1 MKKLLA
7 FFAFPLLGVMQVSA
21 SQSNLSQF
29 SVRSPKQNAAEQA
42 SQKSAKASATAR
54 AQSARPHPYTGN
66 NPPVSTVGF
75 VSALQ
80 IPAGGAPY
88 WTAVSADFNNDG
100 KTDLATPVMNI
111 NSSGVVTFS
120 VSVVLSNGD
129 GTFQPAKLTPNPNGS
144 YGDQILVGY
153 LNNDRLPDLIVVH
166 ATKPSTFEVWLGT
179 GGGNFNVQGNALNQI
194 APYDLD
200 GGVLTKNS
208 STGNLDLV
216 AIDSHT
222 PSANVWTLTGNG
234 TGSFSPAT
242 AVALAGGQLNNIV
255 FADFNNDGI
264 IDFAATDSASNNQT
278 VVYLAQANGTYV
290 GTPLIANPPNY
301 GTCNNSADDLNNDG
315 FLEIVSANCGFNDL
329 VIYVNNG
336 DGTFQPGVTYAY
348 GANSPYLMGEAI
360 TIADV
365 NGDGNKDI
373 ISSNFDGGDV
383 TVLLGKGDGTVSLPA
398 VGYSTGGS
406 PHTSALVADFNGDGF
421 MDIVVPD
428 DNFSFAYLQG
438 YGDGTFRA
446 AMDFFSP
453 VPDTGRAFSEV
464 IASADLN
471 GDGYADVVVG
481 NCCDGSI
488 GITVFLSLPDGSLG
502 PGANYGTNGSLTSVA
517 IADFNG
523 DGIPDIAALDLGSS
537 NGVQI
542 FYGNS
547 TPRGTFTTGPSYY
560 TNGSGAG
567 GIKNGAFNQIVTGN
581 FNQTARNQDGQ
592 TDIAVANYADNTVSV
607 LLNDGSGK
615 GTFLPAVTYTLSA
628 GGKAQTIATADVN
641 HDGFLDLVVTNYG
654 STGAVSVL
662 LGQADGTFLAAAPT
676 TFPFN
681 YPGNIALG
689 DLDGDGKLDLAV
701 TIDDATK
708 GTGVAVAKGN
718 GDGTFQTAFLFA
730 TTTLQDTNLELNQ
743 AYPGDVKIFDLN
755 GDSKNDLIY
764 SNASFGT
771 KPDYG
776 TVGVLYNT
784 GTNPFATGMFYDPV
798 EYAAGSVVYS
808 LALADVNN
816 DGAMDVVM
824 ADDFYAGVT
833 VMLNGSG
840 SGSTVASSANPSIVG
855 TSVSFT
861 ANAAATV
868 RGITAVPTGTVT
880 FLDGSTSLGT
890 AALTAGAATFATTG
904 LAIGTHSITAQYSG
918 DSNFHSSTSKL
929 LSEVI
934 NNGTPGFGLT
944 PSSTS
949 ASIAAGASATF
960 TVTSTPVY
968 GYTGTIAFSATGCP
982 SKATCT
988 FSPASVSLAGTAGVP
1003 TTLTISTAAATTSF
1017 VMPFHPTSNPINPTL
1032 WASLGGFGL
1041 FGLIL
1046 AGTGKKRSRQT
1057 AVVGMLVLMMTIT
1070 FVGCGGGSSGSTGT
1084 TPGTPAGSYPVTVTA
1099 TASGAN
1105 ASTHTLNITV
1115 VVQ

>member
-7 FFAFPLLGVMQVSA
+7 FFAFLLLGVMQVSA

-29 SVRSPKQNAAEQA
+29 SVRSPKQEAALQA
-42 SQKSAKASATAR
+42 SQRSAKANATAR
-54 AQSARPHPYTGN
+54 AQSARPHPNTGG

-88 WTAVSADFNNDG
+88 WTAVAADFNHDG

-111 NSSGVVTFS
+111 IGGVVTFS

-144 YGDQILVGY
+144 YGDQILVGDV
-153 LNNDRLPDLIVVH
+153 NNDTFPDLILVH
-166 ATKPSTFEVWLGT
+166 ATKPSTFEVWLWEPT
-179 GGGNFNVQGNALNQI
+179 TESFNVQGNTLTQI

-200 GGVLTKNS
+200 GGVLTKDS
-208 STGNLDLV
+208 SGNLDLV
-216 AIDSHT
+216 AIDSQT
-222 PSANVWTLTGNG
+222 PANLWTLKGSG

-242 AVALAGGQLNNIV
+242 SVALTGGQLNNIV
-255 FADFNNDGI
+255 FDYFNNDAI
-264 IDFAATDSASNNQT
+264 IDFAATDSANKNQT
-278 VVYLAQANGTYV
+278 VVYLGQANGTYV
-290 GTPLIANPPNY
+290 AGTPLTASPASY
-301 GTCNNSADDLNNDG
+301 GTCNNSSGDLNGDG
-315 FLEIVSANCGFNDL
+315 MPEIVSANCGFDDL
-329 VIYVNNG
+329 IIYVNNG
-336 DGTFQPGVTYAY
+336 NGTFQPGVTYAF
-348 GANSPYLMGEAI
+348 GTNSPYLLGEAV
-360 TIADV
+360 TIVDV
-365 NGDGNKDI
+365 NGDKKNDI

-383 TVLLGKGDGTVSLPA
+383 TVMLGNGDGTVQLPT

-428 DNFSFAYLQG
+428 DNFSFAYLPG

-446 AMDFFSP
+446 ATDFFSL

-471 GDGYADVVVG
+471 GDGYPDVVVG
-481 NCCDGSI
+481 NCCDGSV
-488 GITVFLSLPDGSLG
+488 GITVFLSQPDGSLG
-502 PGANYGTNGSLTSVA
+502 PGVNYGSNGSLSSVA

-523 DGIPDIAALDLGSS
+523 DGIPDIAALDLGSQ

-542 FYGNS
+542 FFGS
-547 TPRGTFTTGPSYY
+547 SKSPGTFTPGGSFFTS
-560 TNGSGAG
+560 GSGAG
-567 GIKNGAFNQIVTGN
+567 GIKNGAFNQIVTGD
-581 FNQTARNQDGQ
+581 FNKDGHI
-592 TDIAVANYADNTVSV
+592 DIAVADYTSNDVSV
-607 LLNDGSGK
+607 LLNDGAGNFPNTVPYTFTSG
-615 GTFLPAVTYTLSA
+615 GN
-628 GGKAQTIATADVN
+628 AQTIATADVN
-641 HDGFLDLVVTNYG
+641 NDGFLDLIVTNYASPG
-654 STGAVSVL
+654 VVSVL
-662 LGQADGTFLAAAPT
+662 LGKGDGTFVAAAAT
-676 TFPFN
+676 KFPFN

-689 DLDGDGKLDLAV
+689 DLNGDGKLDLVV
-701 TIDDATK
+701 TIDDATI
-708 GTGVAVAKGN
+708 GAGLAVAQGN
-718 GDGTFQTAFLFA
+718 GDGTFQSAVLFP
-730 TTTLQDTNLELNQ
+730 TTLQDPMLNQ

-755 GDSKNDLIY
+755 GDGKNDLVY

-784 GTNPFATGMFYDPV
+784 GTKPFALGMFYDPV

-824 ADDFYAGVT
+824 ADDFYAGAT

-840 SGSTVASSANPSIVG
+840 TGSTIASSANPAIVG
-855 TSVSFT
+855 TSVTLT
-861 ANAAATV
+861 ANVAATV

-890 AALTAGAATFATTG
+890 ATLTAGVATFTTTG
-904 LAIGTHSITAQYSG
+904 LAIGTHSITVQYGG

-934 NNGTPGFGLT
+934 NNGTPDFSLS
-944 PSSTS
+944 PSPAS
-949 ASIAAGASATF
+949 ASISAGASATF
-960 TVTSTPVY
+960 TITSSPVY
-968 GYTGTIAFSATGCP
+968 GYTGPIAFSATGCP

-1003 TTLTISTAAATTSF
+1003 TTLTISTAAAATSF
-1017 VMPFHPTSNPINPTL
+1017 AMPYHPNSNPIEPAL

-1046 AGTGKKRSRQT
+1046 AGTGKKRSRQM
-1057 AVVGMLVLMMTIT
+1057 AVVVGMLVLMMTIT
-1070 FVGCGGGSSGSTGT
+1070 FVGCGGGNSGSTST
-1084 TPGTPAGSYPVTVTA
+1084 TPGTPAGSYSVSVTA
-1099 TASGAN
+1099 TGSGAT